1 MITRTHEMADEHR
14 ADFRTPY
21 GAPSVIVFAHVV
33 GAPVYRAA
41 SAKEGR
47 QIASMI
53 ECGQRVPRKYRY
65 RRETL

>member
-1 MITRTHEMADEHR
+1 MITRTRAMTEEHR
-14 ADFRTPY
+14 ADSHTPH
-21 GAPSVIVFAHVV
+21 GAPSVLVFAHVI
-33 GAPVYRAA
+33 GAPVYCAA
-41 SAKEGR
+41 NAKEGR